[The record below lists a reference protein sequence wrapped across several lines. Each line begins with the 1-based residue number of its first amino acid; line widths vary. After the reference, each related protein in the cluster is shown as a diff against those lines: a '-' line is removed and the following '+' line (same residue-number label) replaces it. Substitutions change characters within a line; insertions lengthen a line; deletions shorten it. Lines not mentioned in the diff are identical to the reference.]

1 MHAAS
6 SSLHASENARSLSRG
21 DLIGGEETFLLFDVI
36 IVGAGPAG
44 LSAALCLGRCR
55 RHVLICDS
63 GRPRNARSH
72 GIHGFLTCEGIEPAE
87 FLRLGREQL
96 RAYPTIEYRSI
107 AIMDATCETSSFTV
121 TLADH
126 RREMSRTLLLAT
138 GVIDEVPPIAGIE
151 QFYGTSV
158 FHCPFCDGW
167 EVRDQPLAVY
177 GSGKQGWELALQLL
191 PWSRD
196 LVLCTDGPSGLDARE
211 RGILIS
217 RNIALREERLA
228 GLEGADGQLEQIL
241 FATGEVL
248 ARRALFFRAKTR
260 QQTDLAAKLGYD
272 PSSEEDPQTMTPGLY
287 LAGDAFGSHWVA
299 GAVADG
305 AQVAITIHA
314 DLFREELSKGIY
326 SGYL

>member
-1 MHAAS
+1 M
-6 SSLHASENARSLSRG
+6 
-21 DLIGGEETFLLFDVI
+21 FDVI

-63 GRPRNARSH
+63 GRPRNAFSH
-72 GIHGFLTCEGIEPAE
+72 GIHGLLTREGIEPAE

-96 RAYPTIEYRSI
+96 GLYPTIEYRSI
-107 AIMDATCETSSFTV
+107 AIIDATRETGSFTV

-126 RREMSRTLLLAT
+126 HRERSRALLLAT
-138 GVIDEVPPIAGIE
+138 GVVDELPPIAGIE
-151 QFYGTSV
+151 EFYGTSV

-196 LVLCTDGPSGLDARE
+196 LVLCTDGSSGLNTRE
-211 RGILIS
+211 RSILLS
-217 RNIALREERLA
+217 RNIVLREERLA
-228 GLEGADGQLEQIL
+228 GLRGADGQLEQII
-241 FATGEVL
+241 FSTGEVL
-248 ARRALFFRAKTR
+248 ARRALFFRTKTHP
-260 QQTDLAAKLGYD
+260 QTDLVSKLGYD
-272 PSSEEDPQTMTPGLY
+272 ASSEEEPQTMVTGLY
-287 LAGDAFGSHWVA
+287 LAGDVFGSHLVA

-305 AQVAITIHA
+305 AEVAITIHA
-314 DLFREELSKGIY
+314 DLFREELGKGGLY
-326 SGYL
+326 SPSSLT